1 MKGYIQRVA
10 RQNRDEGLSLSLD
23 PALDELGLSELK

>member
-1 MKGYIQRVA
+1 MKGYLQRVA
-10 RQNRDEGLSLSLD
+10 RQNHDEGMSLNLD